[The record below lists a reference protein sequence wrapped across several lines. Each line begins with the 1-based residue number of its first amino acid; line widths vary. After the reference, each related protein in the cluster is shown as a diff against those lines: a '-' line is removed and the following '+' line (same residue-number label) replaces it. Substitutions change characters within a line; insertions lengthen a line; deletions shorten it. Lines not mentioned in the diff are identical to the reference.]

1 MLDVVND
8 ALGLAQYI
16 TQHLDQ
22 EEATLYLVAIEG
34 LSVAD
39 WKKAKENLPEVVS
52 SNRQTKEATIKDIVS
67 VFSSKSV
74 TTRYLIANLGLL
86 PGLQPAALALA
97 SYTASTLRAVKCVAE
112 GISDHSKKQR
122 DVDSTRVHLSE
133 TTSSSFQQRGESPKA
148 QLDSY
153 SSALRRQL
161 PSKQDKRN
169 KSVRSVWTVGS
180 HCALGDTQTPQLKY
194 ICLALKSGPE
204 ETVETLTTVFK
215 QWQDLRDVKIEAFSK
230 THHNTLFR
238 VQLTTP
244 AAILQKWTTP
254 STWPSRISVKQWIG
268 NPKLKLTPIQSRTYK
283 KKIYVGNLSPGT
295 NMTQIQTNMKKVYH
309 DEIQSGTIANIEAYL
324 NEPAWARQQQ
334 LTAQNVNHVARKS
347 CCVVMTSHPGKS
359 LSEVD
364 LKLETYDL
372 GMRRSIRYWNGP
384 IPWPK
389 DHEARKFILNL
400 QW

>member
-1 MLDVVND
+1 
-8 ALGLAQYI
+8 
-16 TQHLDQ
+16 
-22 EEATLYLVAIEG
+22 
-34 LSVAD
+34 
-39 WKKAKENLPEVVS
+39 
-52 SNRQTKEATIKDIVS
+52 
-67 VFSSKSV
+67 
-74 TTRYLIANLGLL
+74 
-86 PGLQPAALALA
+86 
-97 SYTASTLRAVKCVAE
+97 
-112 GISDHSKKQR
+112 
-122 DVDSTRVHLSE
+122 
-133 TTSSSFQQRGESPKA
+133 
-148 QLDSY
+148 
-153 SSALRRQL
+153 
-161 PSKQDKRN
+161 
-169 KSVRSVWTVGS
+169 
-180 HCALGDTQTPQLKY
+180 
-194 ICLALKSGPE
+194 
-204 ETVETLTTVFK
+204 VFK

-283 KKIYVGNLSPGT
+283 KKIYVGNLSPST

-309 DEIQSGTIANIEAYL
+309 DEIQNGTIANIEAYL

-334 LTAQNVNHVARKS
+334 LIEQNVNHVARKS

-389 DHEARKFILNL
+389 DHEARKSILNL